1 MGKWIKVTSAG
12 RITLPADV
20 RRRHGLGHGG
30 EVMIE
35 DLGDTIVLR
44 TVDEVVARTQ
54 AVAQR
59 LVEGKQGASVD
70 DFLADRRCESE
81 REE

>member
-1 MGKWIKVTSAG
+1 MGKWIEVTSAG

-20 RRRHGLGHGG
+20 RRRHGLRHGG

-35 DLGDTIVLR
+35 DLEDTIVLR

-54 AVAQR
+54 AMA
-59 LVEGKQGASVD
+59 
-70 DFLADRRCESE
+70 
-81 REE
+81 